1 MIVFE
6 HKGDFKG
13 TEKYFKKLL
22 KTDFLSILDYYGHAG
37 VDALASA
44 TPVESGITASSWS
57 YEVYDNEECC
67 GITWSNSN
75 VVNGVPVVIML
86 QYGHATRNGGFV
98 EGQDFINPALQ
109 PIFDE
114 ILEAVWREVTR
125 A

>member
-1 MIVFE
+1 MIVFKHE
-6 HKGDFKG
+6 GDFKD

-22 KTDFLSILDYYGHAG
+22 KTDFLEILGYYGQLG
-37 VDALASA
+37 VDALMAA

-57 YEVYDNEECC
+57 YEVYDNADYC

-75 VVNGVPVVIML
+75 VVGGVPVVIML

-98 EGQDFINPALQ
+98 EGQDFINPALK
-109 PIFDE
+109 PIFDG
-114 ILEAVWREVTR
+114 ITEAVWKEVTR